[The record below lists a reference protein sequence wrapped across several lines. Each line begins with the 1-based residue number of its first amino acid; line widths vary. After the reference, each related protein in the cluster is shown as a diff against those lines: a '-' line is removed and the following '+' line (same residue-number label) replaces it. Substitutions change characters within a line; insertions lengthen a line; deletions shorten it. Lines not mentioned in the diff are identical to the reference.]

1 MKTESE
7 TNVEAKSETKTPV
20 SNSNLTDIE
29 SARARN
35 VLSPFDEMDKLFD
48 QYLLKPWSPFKFEM
62 PEWSTSLQK
71 NVPRVDIME
80 NDSKVVVTAEI
91 PGVDK
96 KDLDISIT
104 ENTIYIKGHTMDEKK
119 EEDGVYYR
127 REIKRG
133 SFVRTLSFPCDVES
147 SKAKASFKD
156 GVLEVTIPKMKES
169 YRHKVEIK

>member
-1 MKTESE
+1 MMKI
-7 TNVEAKSETKTPV
+7 KSEAKTPV
-20 SNSNLTDIE
+20 SSSNVTDIE
-29 SARARN
+29 STRARN

-62 PEWSTSLQK
+62 PEWGTSLQK
-71 NVPRVDIME
+71 SLPRVDIME
-80 NDSKVVVTAEI
+80 KDSKVVVTAEI

-104 ENTIYIKGHTMDEKK
+104 ENTICIKGQTMKEQK

-127 REIKRG
+127 REINRG

-147 SKAKASFKD
+147 DKAKASFKD
-156 GVLEVTIPKMKES
+156 GVLEVIIPKTKES
-169 YRHKVEIK
+169 HRHKVEIK